1 MFGVNWSDPQTLWLN
16 ITNLALGVVTLAA
29 LLIVAGAVGWE
40 LVFKHRRARQ
50 TADLDAELSS
60 ILGAASPHILHVSG
74 LGLTMA
80 DGGTPVRP
88 EAESSQSK
96 ATRK

>member
-16 ITNLALGVVTLAA
+16 ITNLALGVVILAA
-29 LLIVAGAVGWE
+29 VLIAAGAVGWE

-50 TADLDAELSS
+50 MVDIDAELSS
-60 ILGAASPHILHVSG
+60 MLGASPHILHVPG

-88 EAESSQSK
+88 AAESDGPK
-96 ATRK
+96 AIRK

>member
-16 ITNLALGVVTLAA
+16 ITNLALGVVILAA
-29 LLIVAGAVGWE
+29 VLIAAGAVGWE
-40 LVFKHRRARQ
+40 LMFKHRRTRE
-50 TADLDAELSS
+50 TVDIDAELSS
-60 ILGAASPHILHVSG
+60 MLGVSPHILHVPG

-80 DGGTPVRP
+80 DGGTPVSP
-88 EAESSQSK
+88 AAESSAPK